1 MAYPTVS
8 APYGFVPLNR
18 FDGLPYAGATVV
30 DTRVIDRTGCWDE
43 LCHMN
48 PEGHKKIGMKVI
60 QTMKFH
66 IIK

>member
-1 MAYPTVS
+1 MLMDS
-8 APYGFVPLNR
+8 IS
-18 FDGLPYAGATVV
+18 GATVV

-60 QTMKFH
+60 HDMKFH
-66 IIK
+66 IIR

>member
-1 MAYPTVS
+1 
-8 APYGFVPLNR
+8 
-18 FDGLPYAGATVV
+18 
-30 DTRVIDRTGCWDE
+30 

-60 QTMKFH
+60 RDMKFH